1 MEKQVTF
8 TITNTYS
15 TLNELTA
22 QTKNIW
28 IVFHGMGYLSRYFI
42 KFFDEIPAK
51 ENYIIAPQAPSKYYL
66 KNEYRH
72 VGASWLTKE
81 NTTVE
86 TENVMTYLDAV
97 LEAEKVPRK
106 YKLIIFGFS
115 QGVSIAMRWVVHH
128 HLRCDRLVLYAGA
141 IPQELEAHQ
150 LNFLIDQ
157 GTEITAIVGNKDEY
171 INEKRLQVESRRI
184 ESFFRGKAKQIVFEG
199 GHELKKELIN
209 TLV

>member
-15 TLNELTA
+15 TLNELTE

-28 IVFHGMGYLSRYFI
+28 VVFHGIGYLSRYFI
-42 KFFDEIPAK
+42 KFFDEIPAN

-86 TENVMTYLDAV
+86 TKNVMDYLDAV
-97 LEAEKVPRK
+97 LEIEKFPRK
-106 YKLIIFGFS
+106 CKLIIFGFS
-115 QGVSIAMRWVVHH
+115 QGVSIAIRYVAHH
-128 HLRCDRLVLYAGA
+128 QLRCDQLVLYAGG

-157 GTEITAIVGNKDEY
+157 GTKITAFVGNNDEY
-171 INEKRLQVESRRI
+171 INEKRLKVESKRI
-184 ESFFRGKAKQIVFEG
+184 DSLFQGNAEQIVFEG

>member
-15 TLNELTA
+15 TLNELTE

-28 IVFHGMGYLSRYFI
+28 VVFHGIGYLSRYFI
-42 KFFDEIPAK
+42 KFFDEIPAN

-86 TENVMTYLDAV
+86 TENVMAYLDAV
-97 LEAEKVPRK
+97 FETEKFPRK
-106 YKLIIFGFS
+106 CKLIIFGFS
-115 QGVSIAMRWVVHH
+115 QGVSIAIRYVAHH
-128 HLRCDRLVLYAGA
+128 QLRCDHLVLYAGG

-157 GTEITAIVGNKDEY
+157 GTKITAFVGNKDEY
-171 INEKRLQVESRRI
+171 INEKRLKVESKRI
-184 ESFFRGKAKQIVFEG
+184 DSLFQGNAEQFVFEG
-199 GHELKKELIN
+199 SHELKKELIN